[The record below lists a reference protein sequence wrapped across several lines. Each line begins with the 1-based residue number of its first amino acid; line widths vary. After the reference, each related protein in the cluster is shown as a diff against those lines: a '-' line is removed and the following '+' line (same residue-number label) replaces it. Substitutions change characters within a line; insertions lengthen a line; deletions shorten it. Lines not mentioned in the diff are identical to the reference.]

1 MMIMKTAKKSLP
13 ATLTAAVAAAPVFP
27 ETQSPAVAKLA
38 DADLNILA
46 SAAPLSPVKVEKPVK
61 AEVCKPVPAAA
72 PIHAAAS
79 LLELVQAMDGSKE
92 ARYNVAL
99 DAVTAAYSVAITY
112 GNKTQ
117 LIAVLQST
125 GRKVCERAMR
135 TAIQTVGALGYHKDA
150 GTRQSVIDAA
160 VATAMTIFADIACKA
175 PVKRAPAVPT
185 EVVEEATGAG
195 TAAAEGVAV
204 AANDTEEL
212 PGNAAF
218 KLVVSMAQH
227 GELSNEEKTE
237 LATAIN
243 PGMPNIA
250 DYAATLADAD
260 LSALIQSLLDVAAAR
275 HVPLLKSA

>member
-1 MMIMKTAKKSLP
+1 MKTAKKSLP
-13 ATLTAAVAAAPVFP
+13 PVLTAAVAVAPVFP
-27 ETQSPAVAKLA
+27 ETQSPVVAKLA
-38 DADLNILA
+38 DADLNTLA
-46 SAAPLSPVKVEKPVK
+46 SAAPLSPVKAEKPVK

-135 TAIQTVGALGYHKDA
+135 TAIQTVGALGYHRDA
-150 GTRQSVIDAA
+150 ASRQAVIDAA

-185 EVVEEATGAG
+185 EATGAG
-195 TAAAEGVAV
+195 EGEGEGV
-204 AANDTEEL
+204 AANDT
-212 PGNAAF
+212 NAAPSAGAGS
-218 KLVVSMAQH
+218 VPMDIVGYASM
-227 GELSNEEKTE
+227 
-237 LATAIN
+237 
-243 PGMPNIA
+243 
-250 DYAATLADAD
+250 LADDD

-275 HVPLLKSA
+275 HIPLLKSA

>member
-1 MMIMKTAKKSLP
+1 MKTAKKSLSP
-13 ATLTAAVAAAPVFP
+13 VLTATVAIAPIAP
-27 ETQSPAVAKLA
+27 ETKAPAVSKLTN
-38 DADLNILA
+38 ADLDILA
-46 SAAPLSPVKVEKPVK
+46 SSAPLSPVKAEKPVK

-99 DAVTAAYSVAITY
+99 DALTAAYSVAITY

-135 TAIQTVGALGYHKDA
+135 TAIQTVGALGYHRDA
-150 GTRQSVIDAA
+150 ASRQAVIDAA

-175 PVKRAPAVPT
+175 PVKRAPAVAP
-185 EVVEEATGAG
+185 EATE
-195 TAAAEGVAV
+195 AATGEGEGEGV

-227 GELSNEEKTE
+227 GELSNDEKTE
-237 LATAIN
+237 LAKAIN
-243 PGMPNIA
+243 PGMTDITG
-250 DYAATLADAD
+250 YAATLADAE

-275 HVPLLKSA
+275 HMPLLKSA

>member
-1 MMIMKTAKKSLP
+1 MKTAKKSLAP
-13 ATLTAAVAAAPVFP
+13 VLTAAVAVAPIAP
-27 ETQSPAVAKLA
+27 ETQAPAVSKLS

-46 SAAPLSPVKVEKPVK
+46 SAAPLSPVKAEKPVK

-135 TAIQTVGALGYHKDA
+135 TAIQTVGALGYHRDA
-150 GTRQSVIDAA
+150 ASRQAVIDAA

-185 EVVEEATGAG
+185 DVVAEADGAG
-195 TAAAEGVAV
+195 AGEGAGV
-204 AANDTEEL
+204 AANDT
-212 PGNAAF
+212 NATPSAGTGS
-218 KLVVSMAQH
+218 VPMDIVGYASM
-227 GELSNEEKTE
+227 
-237 LATAIN
+237 
-243 PGMPNIA
+243 
-250 DYAATLADAD
+250 LADAD

>member
-1 MMIMKTAKKSLP
+1 MKTAKKSLAP
-13 ATLTAAVAAAPVFP
+13 VLTATVAIAPIAP
-27 ETQSPAVAKLA
+27 ETRAPAVSKLTN
-38 DADLNILA
+38 ADLDILA
-46 SAAPLSPVKVEKPVK
+46 SSAPLSPVKAEKPVK

-99 DAVTAAYSVAITY
+99 DALTAAYSVAITY

-135 TAIQTVGALGYHKDA
+135 TAIQTVGALGYHRDA
-150 GTRQSVIDAA
+150 ASRQAVIDAA

-175 PVKRAPAVPT
+175 PVKRAPAVAP
-185 EVVEEATGAG
+185 EATE
-195 TAAAEGVAV
+195 AATGEGEGEGV
-204 AANDTEEL
+204 AANDT
-212 PGNAAF
+212 NAAPSAGAGS
-218 KLVVSMAQH
+218 VPMDIVGYASM
-227 GELSNEEKTE
+227 
-237 LATAIN
+237 
-243 PGMPNIA
+243 
-250 DYAATLADAD
+250 LADDD

-275 HVPLLKSA
+275 HIPLLKSA

>member
-1 MMIMKTAKKSLP
+1 MKTAKKSLAP
-13 ATLTAAVAAAPVFP
+13 VLTATVAIAPIAP
-27 ETQSPAVAKLA
+27 ETKAPAVAKLS

-46 SAAPLSPVKVEKPVK
+46 SAAPLSPVKAEKPVK

-135 TAIQTVGALGYHKDA
+135 TAIQTVGALGYHRDA
-150 GTRQSVIDAA
+150 ASRQAVIDAA

-185 EVVEEATGAG
+185 EATEEATG
-195 TAAAEGVAV
+195 EGV
-204 AANDTEEL
+204 AANDT
-212 PGNAAF
+212 NAAPSAGAAPMDI
-218 KLVVSMAQH
+218 VGYASM
-227 GELSNEEKTE
+227 
-237 LATAIN
+237 
-243 PGMPNIA
+243 
-250 DYAATLADAD
+250 LADDD

-275 HVPLLKSA
+275 HIPLLKSA